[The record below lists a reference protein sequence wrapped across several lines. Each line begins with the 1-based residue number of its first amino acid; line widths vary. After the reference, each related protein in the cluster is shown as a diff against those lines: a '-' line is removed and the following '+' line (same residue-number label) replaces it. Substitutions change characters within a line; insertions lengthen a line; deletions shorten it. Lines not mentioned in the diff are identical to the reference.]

1 MSWHLSE
8 WVQVCMRVCLEC
20 VCECECVWVNISC
33 ELLHMLMF
41 WLAIFHFQLDFNFLC
56 FCPSPARRSTRHRR
70 LCLGCVP
77 ERDSIRRRKL
87 QTTRPPYDDGH
98 DGVAVSVAAAILLH
112 ISFLNNLTLW
122 NSLLSLCCLSLPLSL
137 SLLHSRFAA
146 FIIITAINHK
156 NCTFHSSRALAFSA
170 LWFGG

>member
-1 MSWHLSE
+1 MIKGERGQILIPVRLFRALRQSMFNVLAP
-8 WVQVCMRVCLEC
+8 VRVSVSVFEC
-20 VCECECVWVNISC
+20 VCLCECVWVNISC

-87 QTTRPPYDDGH
+87 QTTRPPYDDGD
-98 DGVAVSVAAAILLH
+98 DGVAVSVAAAILLY
-112 ISFLNNLTLW
+112 ISFLNNLTL
-122 NSLLSLCCLSLPLSL
+122 
-137 SLLHSRFAA
+137 
-146 FIIITAINHK
+146 
-156 NCTFHSSRALAFSA
+156 
-170 LWFGG
+170 